1 MIQFHLLEP
10 SILLPFLKPLSLSLT
25 SHYEEHDDKD
35 NNEETDTKNDRNAGL
50 HKVTNRLLTS
60 IALGIVDTIVSF
72 PHGCLEE
79 GVWED

>member
-35 NNEETDTKNDRNAGL
+35 NNEETLSQKLASARFANFQLCHGRLEQRDEETKRCF
-50 HKVTNRLLTS
+50 
-60 IALGIVDTIVSF
+60 VSRA
-72 PHGCLEE
+72 
-79 GVWED
+79 V